1 MAADEI
7 KLLVDVAEGRAQA
20 DTLFTNAQIVDVY
33 GQRVVRGRVVVA
45 DGAIA
50 GVLFDDRDGAVPD
63 PPAAQVI
70 DCEGRYLALVS

>member
-33 GQRVVRGRVVVA
+33 GRRVVRGRVAVA

-50 GVLFDDRDGAVPD
+50 GVLFDDRDGAVPRS
-63 PPAAQVI
+63 PCSA
-70 DCEGRYLALVS
+70 GHRL

>member
-33 GQRVVRGRVVVA
+33 GQRVVRGRVAVA

-63 PPAAQVI
+63 PPAAQ
-70 DCEGRYLALVS
+70 

>member
-33 GQRVVRGRVVVA
+33 GQRVVRGRVAVA

-50 GVLFDDRDGAVPD
+50 GVLFATALFPIPLRRRPSTVR
-63 PPAAQVI
+63 AAI
-70 DCEGRYLALVS
+70 LPLVS